1 MAGRVAPRFA
11 IAIYRLS
18 TENVKRAALTQ
29 SSGIMTPRS
38 FVFSVW
44 VANNKEAA
52 KTVSALE
59 AIASNNFA
67 VAKEGGK
74 VITSVSMGG
83 KSYSFALPPDQTAGT
98 VAELAFYA
106 WKQIKDLSAADL
118 ELWLTRKTNKTT
130 IAAFNYPLT

>member
-1 MAGRVAPRFA
+1 M
-11 IAIYRLS
+11 S
-18 TENVKRAALTQ
+18 
-29 SSGIMTPRS
+29 PRS

-44 VANNKEAA
+44 VANSKNAA
-52 KTVSALE
+52 NTKTALE
-59 AIASNNFA
+59 TIAANNFT
-67 VAKEGGK
+67 VAKEGGR
-74 VITSVSMGG
+74 VLVSASMGG
-83 KSYSFALPPDQTAGT
+83 KSYSYSLPPDQTAGT